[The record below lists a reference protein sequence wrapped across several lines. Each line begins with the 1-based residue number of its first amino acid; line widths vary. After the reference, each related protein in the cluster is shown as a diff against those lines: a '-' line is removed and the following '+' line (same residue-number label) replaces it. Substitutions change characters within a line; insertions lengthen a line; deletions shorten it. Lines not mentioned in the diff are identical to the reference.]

1 MTIDAAT
8 GAFSWTP
15 SELQGG
21 TAYTVTVTVSDNGT
35 NPSSLS
41 ATRQFT
47 ITVNEV
53 NVAPVLA
60 AIADQTVNEQAT
72 LSFTVPA
79 ATDQDDPVQ
88 TLSYS
93 LDAASV
99 AAGMTIDAA
108 TGAFSWT
115 PSELQGGAA
124 YTVTVTVTDGS
135 LSATRQFTI
144 TVNEVNVAPVLAA
157 IADQTVNEQATLS
170 FTVPAATD
178 QDDPVQTLQY
188 SLDRGLGG
196 GGDDDRRGNGR
207 V

>member
-53 NVAPVLA
+53 NVAPVLP

-72 LSFTVPA
+72 LSFTVAA

-88 TLSYS
+88 TL
-93 LDAASV
+93 
-99 AAGMTIDAA
+99 
-108 TGAFSWT
+108 
-115 PSELQGGAA
+115 ELQPG
-124 YTVTVTVTDGS
+124 
-135 LSATRQFTI
+135 
-144 TVNEVNVAPVLAA
+144 
-157 IADQTVNEQATLS
+157 
-170 FTVPAATD
+170 
-178 QDDPVQTLQY
+178 
-188 SLDRGLGG
+188 RGVGG